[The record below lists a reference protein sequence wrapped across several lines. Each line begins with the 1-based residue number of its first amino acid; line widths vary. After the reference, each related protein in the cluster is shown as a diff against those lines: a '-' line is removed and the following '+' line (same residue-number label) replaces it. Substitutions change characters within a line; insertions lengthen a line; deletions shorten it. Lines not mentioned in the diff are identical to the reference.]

1 MLLIINTNF
10 SFDDIKHIN
19 ISNLYCDTVNSSDFK
34 DIPKSI
40 KYLQISYNKYLN
52 TFYGLQDT
60 KLKVLRMRHLL
71 RIQSLQYLPQSIEKL
86 YIQQY
91 NQFINKDTIE
101 QQKRKYKLYN
111 LTVEFI

>member
-40 KYLQISYNKYLN
+40 KYL
-52 TFYGLQDT
+52 
-60 KLKVLRMRHLL
+60 
-71 RIQSLQYLPQSIEKL
+71 
-86 YIQQY
+86 
-91 NQFINKDTIE
+91 
-101 QQKRKYKLYN
+101 
-111 LTVEFI
+111 